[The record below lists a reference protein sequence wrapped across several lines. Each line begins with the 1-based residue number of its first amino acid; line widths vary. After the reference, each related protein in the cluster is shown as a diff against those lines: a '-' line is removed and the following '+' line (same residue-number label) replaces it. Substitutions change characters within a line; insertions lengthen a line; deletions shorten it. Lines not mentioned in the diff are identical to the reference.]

1 MGAGL
6 GPATAFLYSGPAI
19 NALAIILTARILGW
33 EIGLARAIAAVG
45 FALIVGALMA
55 WIFHKDEKEITRKAA
70 EEARPLWQTATFF
83 AVLVAIQVM
92 ANWGSDQGGTGFF
105 AAVHAVKW
113 PVTATLALLLAVLL
127 RVWHGLPAWR
137 IGVVAAATAAAADRL
152 ILLVMAL
159 GSPAAWGFRQW
170 ERSQALSAAVPAADD
185 DIPRVDGDQVVMTY
199 FTSGVRCRSCREIE
213 RLSHETATGDFSE
226 ELSSQRLVFRVI
238 DTDEPANAAF
248 VARYQLI
255 SKNHSH

>member
-1 MGAGL
+1 M
-6 GPATAFLYSGPAI
+6 
-19 NALAIILTARILGW
+19 
-33 EIGLARAIAAVG
+33 
-45 FALIVGALMA
+45 
-55 WIFHKDEKEITRKAA
+55 
-70 EEARPLWQTATFF
+70 
-83 AVLVAIQVM
+83 
-92 ANWGSDQGGTGFF
+92 
-105 AAVHAVKW
+105 KW

-127 RVWHGLPAWR
+127 RVWHGLSGWR
-137 IGVVAAATAAAADRL
+137 IGVVVAVTTAAADRL
-152 ILLVMAL
+152 ILLVIAF

-213 RLSHETATGDFSE
+213 WLSRETATGNFSE